1 MKAGWEVK
9 ALGDAFQTA
18 TGSTPP
24 KARKDFYGNDVPLVK
39 PPELIDNLVSDAVD
53 GLTSEGRKVAR
64 IAPAG
69 SILVSCIG
77 NLGKIGLAA
86 RNLAFNQQIN
96 AIFPNNTKAISE
108 FMFYQV
114 LSPQFKS
121 QLEALATGTT
131 VPIVNKSRFNSITVN
146 LPPLAEQ
153 KRIVSILDE
162 AFEGLDRARENAE
175 ANLKS
180 ARELFESGLDAVI
193 ADAGKDCIEYSLSD
207 LCVVGDGNHS
217 SKYPKKSEMV
227 AVGVPFIRSTNIQ
240 KGSLDTSDLLFISP
254 EKHAQLKKGHL
265 KTGDVLFT
273 NRGEIGKVA
282 IVPNTLNDANLNSQV
297 AWLRCLAGLDE
308 HFLFYFLQSSKM
320 KRHYLNTQS
329 GTGLQQFT
337 IKMLKSVM
345 LLAPPIER
353 QQVAMQKLNRLNV
366 QFKAM
371 ENSFVTKLQDIAD
384 LRQSLLQKAFA
395 GELT

>member
-9 ALGDAFQTA
+9 TLGDAFQTV

-24 KARKDFYGNDVPLVK
+24 KARKDYYGNDVPLVK

-53 GLTSEGRKVAR
+53 GLTSEGSKVAR

-86 RNLAFNQQIN
+86 RDLAFNQQIN

-121 QLEALATGTT
+121 QIEALATGTT

-146 LPPLAEQ
+146 LPPLEEQ

-180 ARELFESGLDAVI
+180 ARELF
-193 ADAGKDCIEYSLSD
+193 
-207 LCVVGDGNHS
+207 H
-217 SKYPKKSEMV
+217 
-227 AVGVPFIRSTNIQ
+227 RS
-240 KGSLDTSDLLFISP
+240 
-254 EKHAQLKKGHL
+254 
-265 KTGDVLFT
+265 V
-273 NRGEIGKVA
+273 
-282 IVPNTLNDANLNSQV
+282 
-297 AWLRCLAGLDE
+297 
-308 HFLFYFLQSSKM
+308 
-320 KRHYLNTQS
+320 
-329 GTGLQQFT
+329 
-337 IKMLKSVM
+337 
-345 LLAPPIER
+345 ER
-353 QQVAMQKLNRLNV
+353 QFEALASIGN
-366 QFKAM
+366 
-371 ENSFVTKLQDIAD
+371 
-384 LRQSLLQKAFA
+384 
-395 GELT
+395 